1 MNNDNNVNENSLEEF
16 VAQKQKEWNEVI
28 KNLNDKF
35 KTIPELQK
43 MLNEIYNVRQNC
55 QDVYRSMLTK
65 CAKLS
70 REYKKEY
77 ARLYNEHMVSS
88 QIRYKSEAAINA
100 QIAAQMADFK
110 YTMDIMESY
119 TNYLSE
125 TMKTIDNMIYGIN
138 QRLKIEEFLNVGAL
152 K

>member
-1 MNNDNNVNENSLEEF
+1 METNTNINENSLEEF
-16 VAQKQKEWNEVI
+16 VAQKQKEWNDII

-43 MLNEIYNVRQNC
+43 MMNEIYTVRQNC

-70 REYKKEY
+70 KEYKKEY
-77 ARLYNEHMVSS
+77 ARLYNEHLVSS

-119 TNYLSE
+119 TNYLAE
-125 TMKTIDNMIYGIN
+125 TMKTIDNIIYGIN
-138 QRLKIEEFLNVGAL
+138 NRLRLEEFIHVGAL